1 MCRQWDWDD
10 GEIAA
15 AQTYNGLVAS
25 LLWAAVTALLKVARP
40 CQPCRRWR

>member
-15 AQTYNGLVAS
+15 AQAYNGLVAS
-25 LLWAAVTALLKVARP
+25 LLSAAVTAQLKVARP
-40 CQPCRRWR
+40 RQPCSRWR